1 VSLVLDTS
9 ATLAWIYP
17 GEHTAAITE
26 VFDQVTA
33 SGAWVPSLWRLEVAN
48 SLEMGVRRGRID
60 AAFRDATLA
69 DLELLP
75 IQTDPDTERHAWRAT
90 LQLSQRH
97 RLTVYDAAYLE
108 LAMRR
113 RLPLA
118 TLDRELRIAAR
129 AESVALMGE

>member
-17 GEHTAAITE
+17 GEQTAAIANI
-26 VFDQVTA
+26 FDRVTA
-33 SGAWVPSLWRLEVAN
+33 SGAWVPSLWRLEIAN

-75 IQTDPDTERHAWRAT
+75 IQTDPETEKQAWRAT
-90 LQLSQRH
+90 LLLSTRH

-108 LAMRR
+108 LAIRR
-113 RLPLA
+113 GLPLA
-118 TLDRELRIAAR
+118 TLDQELRAAAT
-129 AESVALMGE
+129 AESVTLLGV